1 MNTIHPTPKSVKFLE
16 NSHPVLLPDLAQS
29 PFVQGSKP
37 TSSVHRAPTAK
48 RSGRGCRARP
58 TIVAMMSSPDQWF
71 KIKGSEDYQFP
82 GVFSAPYPQRLGY
95 CPDITKLGLY
105 TPESPDFL
113 YYDIQFGKDK
123 PRNPQR
129 MTVTL
134 PDTEEAL
141 NVIYRLY
148 STSFI
153 LLILYIS
160 HSTIETS
167 DRTPLRTALRRR
179 FC

>member
-1 MNTIHPTPKSVKFLE
+1 M
-16 NSHPVLLPDLAQS
+16 
-29 PFVQGSKP
+29 
-37 TSSVHRAPTAK
+37 
-48 RSGRGCRARP
+48 
-58 TIVAMMSSPDQWF
+58 AMMSSPDQWF

-141 NVIYRLY
+141 NVIYRFSLVPRPEKGRRKGPGFNCLRMRLIIRNRNTY
-148 STSFI
+148 S
-153 LLILYIS
+153 
-160 HSTIETS
+160 
-167 DRTPLRTALRRR
+167 
-179 FC
+179 

>member
-1 MNTIHPTPKSVKFLE
+1 
-16 NSHPVLLPDLAQS
+16 
-29 PFVQGSKP
+29 
-37 TSSVHRAPTAK
+37 
-48 RSGRGCRARP
+48 
-58 TIVAMMSSPDQWF
+58 MSSPDQWF